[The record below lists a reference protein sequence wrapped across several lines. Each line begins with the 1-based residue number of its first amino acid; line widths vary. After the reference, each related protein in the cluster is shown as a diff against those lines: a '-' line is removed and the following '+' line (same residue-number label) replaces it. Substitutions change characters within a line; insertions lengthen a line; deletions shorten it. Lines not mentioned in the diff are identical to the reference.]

1 MDLNKLNQRRLLR
14 DKLARWVV
22 STGGLGLILLVSLIF
37 FYLLSEVLP
46 LFRSAQLSLERTFTA
61 AELKR
66 GQHSAAA
73 PLLLRL
79 DAQHEVMLLVEADGS
94 INFQQLDGSAS
105 SSQASAVGAPVAL
118 SHDDGAN
125 GLFALANARGLL
137 ELWRYQF
144 IDDFSSGQRR
154 IRPELLQPYGEA
166 IDLGLRGELLDFSI
180 REFQDSLLVATIDS
194 SDGLRLA
201 RLERRS
207 NMLTGAVTV
216 SASELTVPQSGVIP
230 ERVTINANQ
239 RWLFT
244 NSGEELQVYAIE
256 GDFVRAHSQRRLEGV
271 YSWQWLLGQNS
282 LLVSTEHGVEQW
294 VMANLG
300 AEQGFVFT
308 RIRSLS
314 TREDWSS
321 TTRLLPAQRSKSF
334 VLQDGAELAWLNATA
349 EKISLQT
356 SLPSLAGVVLAASLA
371 PRDDALLI
379 MGAERSWLYKIDNPY
394 PEVSLSVLW
403 SKVWYEDYSEPK
415 YIWQSSS
422 ASDDFEPKL
431 SLAPLSYGT
440 LKSAFY
446 AMLIAAPLAILA
458 AIYTSYFM
466 APALRR
472 KIKPAIEM
480 MEAVPTVILGFVAGL
495 FLAPFVENN
504 LGAILLLTLTTPIAI
519 VLIGYGSNWLPAAWR
534 YKFNDGWHVLFMVPM
549 LLLFTVL
556 IFQIS
561 PMLEQAMLG
570 TSARYW
576 VSNELGIDYDQR
588 NALVVGIAMGF
599 AVIPSIFSVAEDAL
613 FGVPSHLSQGSLA
626 LGANIWQTLVF
637 VVLPTASPGIFSA
650 LSIGFGRAV
659 GETMIVL
666 MATGNTPI
674 MDANIFNGMRT
685 LSANIA
691 VEIPESVVGSTH
703 FRVLFLS
710 GLILFAFTFVLN
722 TVAEFVR
729 QNLRKKYGSL

>member
-1 MDLNKLNQRRLLR
+1 M
-14 DKLARWVV
+14 
-22 STGGLGLILLVSLIF
+22 
-37 FYLLSEVLP
+37 
-46 LFRSAQLSLERTFTA
+46 
-61 AELKR
+61 
-66 GQHSAAA
+66 
-73 PLLLRL
+73 
-79 DAQHEVMLLVEADGS
+79 
-94 INFQQLDGSAS
+94 
-105 SSQASAVGAPVAL
+105 

-194 SDGLRLA
+194 LDGLRLA

-216 SASELTVPQSGVIP
+216 AASELTVPQSGSIP

-256 GDFVRAHSQRRLEGV
+256 GDFVRAHSQRRLEGM

-294 VMANLG
+294 VMANRG
-300 AEQGFVFT
+300 PEQGFVFT

-314 TREDWSS
+314 TREDWSDS
-321 TTRLLPAQRSKSF
+321 TRLLPAQRSKSF

-349 EKISLQT
+349 ERISLQT
-356 SLPSLAGVVLAASLA
+356 SLPSLAGAVLAASLA

-440 LKSAFY
+440 LEIGFLRDADRGAAGDSSGDLHFLLHGASA
-446 AMLIAAPLAILA
+446 AAQDQAGYRDDGGGADGDPRLCRWAVPGAFRREQPRRHSAADFDHAHRYRAHRLRLQLA
-458 AIYTSYFM
+458 AS
-466 APALRR
+466 
-472 KIKPAIEM
+472 
-480 MEAVPTVILGFVAGL
+480 G
-495 FLAPFVENN
+495 
-504 LGAILLLTLTTPIAI
+504 
-519 VLIGYGSNWLPAAWR
+519 
-534 YKFNDGWHVLFMVPM
+534 
-549 LLLFTVL
+549 
-556 IFQIS
+556 
-561 PMLEQAMLG
+561 
-570 TSARYW
+570 
-576 VSNELGIDYDQR
+576 
-588 NALVVGIAMGF
+588 
-599 AVIPSIFSVAEDAL
+599 
-613 FGVPSHLSQGSLA
+613 LA
-626 LGANIWQTLVF
+626 L
-637 VVLPTASPGIFSA
+637 
-650 LSIGFGRAV
+650 
-659 GETMIVL
+659 
-666 MATGNTPI
+666 
-674 MDANIFNGMRT
+674 
-685 LSANIA
+685 
-691 VEIPESVVGSTH
+691 
-703 FRVLFLS
+703 
-710 GLILFAFTFVLN
+710 
-722 TVAEFVR
+722 
-729 QNLRKKYGSL
+729 